1 MNGIDGDAPP
11 PSRRRR
17 PSSTAGARRLTTTA
31 DDASARDGPMARG
44 AVARDPP
51 WLFVPP
57 RDRGASVGFALY
69 GYVVYDVHSY
79 TYARAMVVRAQQ
91 ASYGCYKYNKAG
103 HAIGATRDS
112 FCAECPRIVRRMSEK
127 RLASRRSR
135 SMGCRIDRWAA
146 ASMGCR
152 IDGRCASMGDA
163 HRCRW
168 AADRPIDRSM
178 ARRARRRR
186 RRRPRDDDDG
196 SRAS

>member
-17 PSSTAGARRLTTTA
+17 RRRPSSSVVHCGRATADDDDA

-51 WLFVPP
+51 WRIGRVRPIWVRSIRCALVHIRA
-57 RDRGASVGFALY
+57 RDGRSC
-69 GYVVYDVHSY
+69 
-79 TYARAMVVRAQQ
+79 TARIILVRLLE
-91 ASYGCYKYNKAG
+91 YKAG
-103 HAIGATRDS
+103 HAIGVTRDLD
-112 FCAECPRIVRRMSEK
+112 FCAECPRIVRRMSENCAPNV
-127 RLASRRSR
+127 RETSRVTPIS
-135 SMGCRIDRWAA
+135 IDGLPHRWAA
-146 ASMGCR
+146 
-152 IDGRCASMGDA
+152 ASMGDA

>member
-1 MNGIDGDAPP
+1 MATLHHLHVVVV
-11 PSRRRR
+11 RR
-17 PSSTAGARRLTTTA
+17 PLRARDDDDA

-103 HAIGATRDS
+103 HAIGVTRDD

-135 SMGCRIDRWAA
+135 SMGCRIDV
-146 ASMGCR
+146 
-152 IDGRCASMGDA
+152 DGLPHR
-163 HRCRW
+163 HRCRCRPTDRSIDRW
-168 AADRPIDRSM
+168 RDARGAAADDDRATTTM
-178 ARRARRRR
+178 ARGRRDRRRR
-186 RRRPRDDDDG
+186 DRRRER
-196 SRAS
+196 

>member
-1 MNGIDGDAPP
+1 MATLHHLHVVVV
-11 PSRRRR
+11 RR
-17 PSSTAGARRLTTTA
+17 PLRARDDDDA

-135 SMGCRIDRWAA
+135 SMGCRID
-146 ASMGCR
+146 
-152 IDGRCASMGDA
+152 GRCASMSMG
-163 HRCRW
+163 CR
-168 AADRPIDRSM
+168 PTDRSIDG
-178 ARRARRRR
+178 ARGARRRR